1 MTRMTR
7 LREAS
12 DECMAGR
19 PILRRTCAQ
28 PVKIRVIPENEI
40 PPAMRVDVY
49 SSFGKRRQPAAR
61 NCLTFSS
68 RSSSVTLNFMA
79 RHFLQKNSVEPRFIS
94 FLVSPTST
102 VLSSFPQ
109 FLQKLITAERPL
121 LLKVCTHEVRCGCN
135 RCNCESRILRRS
147 INPAHKV

>member
-49 SSFGKRRQPAAR
+49 LVENKSLLNVFDSRYDNGVKSADEIGYSFGRDGHAA
-61 NCLTFSS
+61 FKP
-68 RSSSVTLNFMA
+68 V
-79 RHFLQKNSVEPRFIS
+79 RHDGNG
-94 FLVSPTST
+94 T
-102 VLSSFPQ
+102 V
-109 FLQKLITAERPL
+109 AA
-121 LLKVCTHEVRCGCN
+121 V
-135 RCNCESRILRRS
+135 
-147 INPAHKV
+147 

>member
-1 MTRMTR
+1 MTR

-49 SSFGKRRQPAAR
+49 LKDYSFYPYCPIELKES
-61 NCLTFSS
+61 CSK
-68 RSSSVTLNFMA
+68 NF
-79 RHFLQKNSVEPRFIS
+79 FKSLPQ
-94 FLVSPTST
+94 
-102 VLSSFPQ
+102 LSE
-109 FLQKLITAERPL
+109 KLILRCKNKGLSPSIKSVRVYFLKL
-121 LLKVCTHEVRCGCN
+121 L
-135 RCNCESRILRRS
+135 
-147 INPAHKV
+147 